1 MVVRRHALVAFL
13 FLMVPLLTLVSASL
27 AGDFFSPMSSVMS
40 VSQDV
45 GLSGDIV
52 IDHDLVIGGNNVT
65 SFVNAYVN
73 ITGNIVVE
81 GNATLRLINATIF
94 LKGQTTHYQYNITFQ
109 NPLNGNPR
117 LIASNAVV
125 RSEKLSAIRFFEN
138 SSAVANGLK
147 CASSDLDAYD
157 YSVLS
162 LSGFLARIL
171 YIYGH
176 SSVSVSGSDMKTTK
190 VYVWD
195 SAVFQVLNSTTM
207 DSLYSYNYASVKL
220 SSGSTVSKDFYV
232 RGSSLVSIRDNCT
245 VGGTLKVYDFSR
257 VSIAYLV
264 YSRGAGKIQK
274 ITAEDFANVSI
285 ASSFVSSIAV
295 SDNVSVSVSYCQYPS
310 TMISS
315 ISAEDS
321 SNLSIISSYVDSLKV
336 SDWAYVSISSSQVE
350 GISASGHSRIV
361 ASGVTL
367 TKGVEVLP
375 VKGKYA
381 ASDFSQLIIS
391 GLSVRPSKTV
401 SLIEGSGGSFV
412 EISNSTV
419 TYSVLRIRENSV
431 ASFVNVNVS
440 SSRFY
445 VEGHSNVSISSSSIT
460 DRIEIADYSSA
471 YVSSSQLYSV
481 IVEDSS
487 SAFIWSSQV
496 NLLHA
501 LDFSNTTLSSCVV
514 DGIWIEA
521 LNVNASFFGLRKFGQ
536 RQSISMN
543 YSSGGFAP
551 SLNFIA
557 TETRGGLD
565 LMFYG
570 ASNVSIADSS
580 IRGLSLL
587 DSSVARLEN
596 CTLLEAY
603 TFDKARVYVWSRL
616 RVRVTNYFG
625 NLLKGANVTVVYPN
639 GTALGPSVVDDG
651 GWASFMLFVKMQ
663 NATGKFK
670 VGAFGVVASF
680 GKDSARQSV
689 DLESDMDMTIVLPVP
704 WWAQYLIP
712 SLVIV
717 GVLAFIVVFRRVRRK
732 RRPSPI

>member
-81 GNATLRLINATIF
+81 GNATLRLVNATIF